1 MSTKNP
7 VVIGLA
13 AAVTMILA
21 GCGGASALEVPPPAT
36 VEAIA
41 GSPVQQV
48 QLTEQAI
55 HRLGITTQKIRAAKA
70 TVAGRSGSRMV
81 IPYSA
86 VVYDSDGSTWAYVNT
101 AARTFVRQRITVS
114 AIEGDRAVL
123 TSGPAVG
130 SAVVTVG
137 APELLGTEYN
147 ISGEA

>member
-21 GCGGASALEVPPPAT
+21 GCSAANPREESPPAT

-48 QLTEQAI
+48 RLTEQAM
-55 HRLGITTQKIRAAKA
+55 HRLGIVTQEIRAAKV
-70 TVAGRSGSRMV
+70 TEHGRPGSHLV

-86 VVYDSDGSTWAYVNT
+86 IVYDTDGSTWAFVNT

-114 AIEGDRAVL
+114 AIEGGRAVL
-123 TSGPAVG
+123 TKGPAVG

-147 ISGEA
+147 ISGEE